1 MLSHGNLLVTMNS
14 LMYRVKD
21 VKKDETYIAY
31 LPLAHVLE
39 LLGFHLFHIKNNIF
53 SLILLYLYS

>member
-14 LMYRVKD
+14 LMYRVED
-21 VKKDETYIAY
+21 IKKDETYIAY

-39 LLGFHLFHIKNNIF
+39 LLGFKF
-53 SLILLYLYS
+53 Y